1 MKSLWKLSALVAVAV
16 SGTVAHADVI
26 PTNTATG
33 SELVLFVRNISA
45 DNFNPT
51 LVYARGLGVTL
62 DTVMT
67 QAQVSGAYDGIGT
80 QFSYT
85 LPSIANDPALAAFL
99 GASPAAGDF
108 VWTVMA
114 ADTLGSGAFQQRYL
128 TTTPVDP
135 LTFPTPQNIT
145 LTSVWN
151 QAQGMFQGL
160 NAAIPGTT
168 VGSPTSVSING
179 QWGQSGTPF
188 ENAIDWFA
196 GQLPNENILG
206 AAANLYLFSNGST
219 DGNELARAFSLGQLT
234 LNFDGSLSLTPNTPA
249 VPLPPALFLLGS
261 AFAGL
266 AGVARR
272 KSNAAAAA

>member
-16 SGTVAHADVI
+16 SGSLAHADVV
-26 PTNTATG
+26 PTNSATG
-33 SELVLFVRNISA
+33 SELVLFVRNVSP

-62 DTVMT
+62 DSVMT

-80 QFSYT
+80 PFSYS
-85 LPSIANDPALAAFL
+85 LPALANDPALAAFIGG
-99 GASPAAGDF
+99 GAATDF

-114 ADTLGSGAFQQRYL
+114 ADTLGQGAFQQRYL

-145 LTSVWN
+145 LTSVWS

-160 NAAIPGTT
+160 NAAIPGST
-168 VGSPTSVSING
+168 VGSPTSVSVNG

-196 GQLPNENILG
+196 GQLPNENVLG
-206 AAANLYLFSNGST
+206 AAANLYLFATGST
-219 DGNELARAFSLGQLT
+219 DGNELARAFSLGMLT
-234 LNFDGSLSLTPNTPA
+234 LNLDGSLSLTPNAPA

-272 KSNAAAAA
+272 GKSNAAVAA